1 MKTSANRPLHV
12 LVAEPLPLVREGLLA
27 MLEHITSVH
36 IHPVS
41 VNNRQS
47 LDSLLAVRQID
58 LLLVSSHFDGA
69 FDFQQFRQQHP
80 QIPCAAIVTDL
91 VTLAKTDKSLPYL
104 TITTSSDQLALLIEQ
119 LVREKS
125 ATPASP
131 ADERDVLSVREREIL
146 VLLAQGLSNKE
157 IADRLFLSVYTVM
170 THRRN
175 ICQKLNIHSVSGL
188 TIYAIANKLMEL
200 LTTCGS
206 FVNPS
211 ENCLE
216 TFCHPNHTWFCLN
229 RI

>member
-1 MKTSANRPLHV
+1 MKTNANRPLHV

-80 QIPCAAIVTDL
+80 QIPCASIVTDL

-125 ATPASP
+125 ATPALP

-200 LTTCGS
+200 
-206 FVNPS
+206 
-211 ENCLE
+211 
-216 TFCHPNHTWFCLN
+216 
-229 RI
+229 

>member
-1 MKTSANRPLHV
+1 MKTNANRPLHV

-69 FDFQQFRQQHP
+69 FDFQQFHQQHP

-200 LTTCGS
+200 
-206 FVNPS
+206 
-211 ENCLE
+211 
-216 TFCHPNHTWFCLN
+216 
-229 RI
+229 

>member
-1 MKTSANRPLHV
+1 MKTNANRPLHV

-125 ATPASP
+125 ATPATP

-200 LTTCGS
+200 
-206 FVNPS
+206 
-211 ENCLE
+211 
-216 TFCHPNHTWFCLN
+216 
-229 RI
+229 

>member
-1 MKTSANRPLHV
+1 MKTNANRPLHV

-131 ADERDVLSVREREIL
+131 ADERDMLSVREREIL

-200 LTTCGS
+200 
-206 FVNPS
+206 
-211 ENCLE
+211 
-216 TFCHPNHTWFCLN
+216 
-229 RI
+229 

>member
-1 MKTSANRPLHV
+1 MKTNANRPLHV

-104 TITTSSDQLALLIEQ
+104 TITTSSDQLTLLIEQ

-125 ATPASP
+125 ATPALP

-200 LTTCGS
+200 
-206 FVNPS
+206 
-211 ENCLE
+211 
-216 TFCHPNHTWFCLN
+216 
-229 RI
+229 

>member
-1 MKTSANRPLHV
+1 MKTNANRPLHV

-27 MLEHITSVH
+27 MLAHITSVH

-131 ADERDVLSVREREIL
+131 ADERDMLSVREREIL

-200 LTTCGS
+200 
-206 FVNPS
+206 
-211 ENCLE
+211 
-216 TFCHPNHTWFCLN
+216 
-229 RI
+229 

>member
-1 MKTSANRPLHV
+1 MKTNANRPLHV

-80 QIPCAAIVTDL
+80 QIPCAAIVTDI

-200 LTTCGS
+200 
-206 FVNPS
+206 
-211 ENCLE
+211 
-216 TFCHPNHTWFCLN
+216 
-229 RI
+229 

>member
-1 MKTSANRPLHV
+1 MKTNANRPLHI

-125 ATPASP
+125 ATPALP

-200 LTTCGS
+200 
-206 FVNPS
+206 
-211 ENCLE
+211 
-216 TFCHPNHTWFCLN
+216 
-229 RI
+229 

>member
-125 ATPASP
+125 ATPALP

-200 LTTCGS
+200 
-206 FVNPS
+206 
-211 ENCLE
+211 
-216 TFCHPNHTWFCLN
+216 
-229 RI
+229 

>member
-1 MKTSANRPLHV
+1 MKTNANRPLHV

-125 ATPASP
+125 ATPVSP

-200 LTTCGS
+200 
-206 FVNPS
+206 
-211 ENCLE
+211 
-216 TFCHPNHTWFCLN
+216 
-229 RI
+229 

>member
-1 MKTSANRPLHV
+1 MKTNANRPLHV

-69 FDFQQFRQQHP
+69 FDFQQSRQQHP

-125 ATPASP
+125 ATPALP

-170 THRRN
+170 THRKN
-175 ICQKLNIHSVSGL
+175 IFRKLRVNNAQEAVR
-188 TIYAIANKLMEL
+188 YALRAGI
-200 LTTCGS
+200 
-206 FVNPS
+206 VDP
-211 ENCLE
+211 LE
-216 TFCHPNHTWFCLN
+216 YY
-229 RI
+229 I

>member
-27 MLEHITSVH
+27 MLGHITSVH

-200 LTTCGS
+200 
-206 FVNPS
+206 
-211 ENCLE
+211 
-216 TFCHPNHTWFCLN
+216 
-229 RI
+229 

>member
-1 MKTSANRPLHV
+1 MKTNANRPLHI

-200 LTTCGS
+200 
-206 FVNPS
+206 
-211 ENCLE
+211 
-216 TFCHPNHTWFCLN
+216 
-229 RI
+229 

>member
-1 MKTSANRPLHV
+1 MKTNANRPLHV

-175 ICQKLNIHSVSGL
+175 ICQKLNIHSVRSG
-188 TIYAIANKLMEL
+188 TAASQRAVQQ
-200 LTTCGS
+200 TDGA
-206 FVNPS
+206 VNTVRHFFESP
-211 ENCLE
+211 
-216 TFCHPNHTWFCLN
+216 
-229 RI
+229 

>member
-1 MKTSANRPLHV
+1 MKTNANRPLHV

-200 LTTCGS
+200 
-206 FVNPS
+206 
-211 ENCLE
+211 
-216 TFCHPNHTWFCLN
+216 
-229 RI
+229 

>member
-1 MKTSANRPLHV
+1 MKTNANRPLHV

-80 QIPCAAIVTDL
+80 QIPCVAIVTDL

-125 ATPASP
+125 ATPALP

-200 LTTCGS
+200 
-206 FVNPS
+206 
-211 ENCLE
+211 
-216 TFCHPNHTWFCLN
+216 
-229 RI
+229 

>member
-1 MKTSANRPLHV
+1 MKTNANRPLHV

-69 FDFQQFRQQHP
+69 FDFQQFHQQHP

-91 VTLAKTDKSLPYL
+91 VTLAKTDKSLPYI
-104 TITTSSDQLALLIEQ
+104 TITTSSDQLALLIDQ

-200 LTTCGS
+200 
-206 FVNPS
+206 
-211 ENCLE
+211 
-216 TFCHPNHTWFCLN
+216 
-229 RI
+229 

>member
-41 VNNRQS
+41 VNNRPS

-200 LTTCGS
+200 
-206 FVNPS
+206 
-211 ENCLE
+211 
-216 TFCHPNHTWFCLN
+216 
-229 RI
+229 

>member
-1 MKTSANRPLHV
+1 MKTNANRPLRV

-125 ATPASP
+125 ATPALP

-200 LTTCGS
+200 
-206 FVNPS
+206 
-211 ENCLE
+211 
-216 TFCHPNHTWFCLN
+216 
-229 RI
+229 

>member
-1 MKTSANRPLHV
+1 MKTNANRPLHV

-146 VLLAQGLSNKE
+146 VLLAKGLSNKE

-200 LTTCGS
+200 
-206 FVNPS
+206 
-211 ENCLE
+211 
-216 TFCHPNHTWFCLN
+216 
-229 RI
+229 

>member
-1 MKTSANRPLHV
+1 M
-12 LVAEPLPLVREGLLA
+12 REGLLA

-125 ATPASP
+125 ATPALP

-200 LTTCGS
+200 
-206 FVNPS
+206 
-211 ENCLE
+211 
-216 TFCHPNHTWFCLN
+216 
-229 RI
+229 

>member
-1 MKTSANRPLHV
+1 M
-12 LVAEPLPLVREGLLA
+12 REGLLA

-69 FDFQQFRQQHP
+69 FDFQQFHQQHP

-91 VTLAKTDKSLPYL
+91 VTLAKTDKSLPYI

-200 LTTCGS
+200 
-206 FVNPS
+206 
-211 ENCLE
+211 
-216 TFCHPNHTWFCLN
+216 
-229 RI
+229 

>member
-1 MKTSANRPLHV
+1 MKTNANRPLHV

-104 TITTSSDQLALLIEQ
+104 TITTSSDQLALLIDQ

-200 LTTCGS
+200 
-206 FVNPS
+206 
-211 ENCLE
+211 
-216 TFCHPNHTWFCLN
+216 
-229 RI
+229 

>member
-1 MKTSANRPLHV
+1 MKKYANVLSPIRVGKLVLKSRFVSGNSLPHFLQGPESWPAESVINHVTSCARN
-12 LVAEPLPLVREGLLA
+12 G
-27 MLEHITSVH
+27 
-36 IHPVS
+36 
-41 VNNRQS
+41 
-47 LDSLLAVRQID
+47 
-58 LLLVSSHFDGA
+58 
-69 FDFQQFRQQHP
+69 
-80 QIPCAAIVTDL
+80 AAIVTDL

-125 ATPASP
+125 ATPATP

-200 LTTCGS
+200 
-206 FVNPS
+206 
-211 ENCLE
+211 
-216 TFCHPNHTWFCLN
+216 
-229 RI
+229 

>member
-1 MKTSANRPLHV
+1 
-12 LVAEPLPLVREGLLA
+12 VREGLLA
-27 MLEHITSVH
+27 MLGHITSVH

-200 LTTCGS
+200 
-206 FVNPS
+206 
-211 ENCLE
+211 
-216 TFCHPNHTWFCLN
+216 
-229 RI
+229 

>member
-1 MKTSANRPLHV
+1 MKTNANRPLHV

-36 IHPVS
+36 LHPVS

-58 LLLVSSHFDGA
+58 LLLVSFHFDGA

-131 ADERDVLSVREREIL
+131 ADERDMLSGREREIL

-200 LTTCGS
+200 
-206 FVNPS
+206 
-211 ENCLE
+211 
-216 TFCHPNHTWFCLN
+216 
-229 RI
+229 

>member
-1 MKTSANRPLHV
+1 MKTNANRPLHV

-69 FDFQQFRQQHP
+69 FDFQQFHQQHP

-91 VTLAKTDKSLPYL
+91 VTLAKTDKSLPYI

-200 LTTCGS
+200 
-206 FVNPS
+206 
-211 ENCLE
+211 
-216 TFCHPNHTWFCLN
+216 
-229 RI
+229 

>member
-58 LLLVSSHFDGA
+58 LLLVSFHFDGA

-131 ADERDVLSVREREIL
+131 ADERDALSVREREIL

-200 LTTCGS
+200 
-206 FVNPS
+206 
-211 ENCLE
+211 
-216 TFCHPNHTWFCLN
+216 
-229 RI
+229 

>member
-1 MKTSANRPLHV
+1 MKTNANRPLHV

-41 VNNRQS
+41 VNTRQS

-200 LTTCGS
+200 
-206 FVNPS
+206 
-211 ENCLE
+211 
-216 TFCHPNHTWFCLN
+216 
-229 RI
+229 

>member
-1 MKTSANRPLHV
+1 MKTNANRPLHV

-27 MLEHITSVH
+27 MLEHITSIH

-200 LTTCGS
+200 
-206 FVNPS
+206 
-211 ENCLE
+211 
-216 TFCHPNHTWFCLN
+216 
-229 RI
+229 

>member
-200 LTTCGS
+200 
-206 FVNPS
+206 
-211 ENCLE
+211 
-216 TFCHPNHTWFCLN
+216 
-229 RI
+229 

>member
-1 MKTSANRPLHV
+1 MKTNANRPLHV

-91 VTLAKTDKSLPYL
+91 VTLAKTDKSLPYI

-200 LTTCGS
+200 
-206 FVNPS
+206 
-211 ENCLE
+211 
-216 TFCHPNHTWFCLN
+216 
-229 RI
+229 

>member
-1 MKTSANRPLHV
+1 MKTNANRPLHV

-125 ATPASP
+125 TTPASP

-200 LTTCGS
+200 
-206 FVNPS
+206 
-211 ENCLE
+211 
-216 TFCHPNHTWFCLN
+216 
-229 RI
+229 